1 MKYEPVQ
8 KGLQGDV
15 SIVGES
21 DIRPDLTG
29 VLTFFEHV
37 SPCHYSNVQMT
48 L

>member
-29 VLTFFEHV
+29 VLTFLSMFLRV
-37 SPCHYSNVQMT
+37 TIQMYK
-48 L
+48 